1 MKNIIKSDMTKSKEA
16 APVDSEVPQ
25 KHLLFEDFCKA
36 VREAYKD
43 LNGLNVDMRASSLKR
58 SFLIFNITIATSDKS
73 KSILQ
78 EDSFISREM
87 YESLQ
92 AMGYSDENL
101 LNPQEMSVE
110 EVIWLIEQMPKLG
123 IAKMESL
130 FILLQMYVIRRPQLN
145 EALKLHA
152 EFLTATPHDIN

>member
-1 MKNIIKSDMTKSKEA
+1 MTKSKEA
-16 APVDSEVPQ
+16 TPVDPEVSQ
-25 KHLLFEDFCKA
+25 KHLVFEDFCKA
-36 VREAYKD
+36 VREAYK
-43 LNGLNVDMRASSLKR
+43 GPNVDMRVPSLKR

-73 KSILQ
+73 KSVLQ

-101 LNPQEMSVE
+101 LNPQEISVE

-152 EFLTATPHDIN
+152 EFLTTTPHDIN